1 MSEKSS
7 STTKF
12 QEFIN
17 EQVQDIGCYTNF
29 NTPEKLSINTLALV
43 GEAGELA
50 NKLKKYIWYSIESE
64 ATLRNQLIDELGDV
78 YFHVAQLATELDI
91 TLEDLMQNIIT
102 EQKMRGFCCERKKNI
117 INLVYIY
124 FILVN

>member
-29 NTPEKLSINTLALV
+29 NTTEKLSINTLALV

-102 EQKMRGFCCERKKNI
+102 KSENKTKYYASRN
-117 INLVYIY
+117 
-124 FILVN
+124 